1 MPSNSQAEGIH
12 VAKNLTVRIDVN
24 GEMQER
30 TIPVHRTLADFLR
43 RDLGLTGTK
52 IGCET
57 GDCGACSVLLDGALV
72 ASCLVLAVEA
82 DGKKVLTVEGLAA
95 GPRLHPLQEAFV
107 EEGAIQCGYCTPG
120 MLIASKALLDENP
133 QPNTTEVREALGG
146 NLCRCTGYVRIV
158 DAVMRASM
166 SVDRSAR

>member
-1 MPSNSQAEGIH
+1 M
-12 VAKNLTVRIDVN
+12 AKTLTVRMDVN
-24 GEMQER
+24 GETHDR
-30 TIPVHRTLADFLR
+30 SIPAHRTLADFLR

-82 DGKKVLTVEGLAA
+82 DGKQVLTVEGLAA
-95 GPRLHPLQEAFV
+95 GAKLHPLQEAFV

-120 MLIASKALLDENP
+120 MLLSSKALLDENP
-133 QPNTTEVREALGG
+133 APTEAEVREALGG

-166 SVDRSAR
+166 KYDRAMPCRGKK

>member
-1 MPSNSQAEGIH
+1 MAKTLTIH
-12 VAKNLTVRIDVN
+12 TTVN
-24 GEMQER
+24 GESYER
-30 TIPVHRTLADFLR
+30 AVPAHRTLADFLR

-82 DGKKVLTVEGLAA
+82 DGKQVLTVEGLAKGA
-95 GPRLHPLQEAFV
+95 ELHPLQEAFV
-107 EEGAIQCGYCTPG
+107 QEGAIQCGYCTPG
-120 MLIASKALLDENP
+120 MLMASKALLDENT
-133 QPNTTEVREALGG
+133 QPTAGQVRDALGG

-158 DAVMRASM
+158 DAVMHASL
-166 SVDRSAR
+166 VANRSAR

>member
-1 MPSNSQAEGIH
+1 M
-12 VAKNLTVRIDVN
+12 AKTLTVRMVVN
-24 GEMQER
+24 GESHER
-30 TIPVHRTLADFLR
+30 AVPAHRTLADFLR

-52 IGCET
+52 IGCDT

-82 DGKKVLTVEGLAA
+82 DGRQVQTVEGLA
-95 GPRLHPLQEAFV
+95 GGGKLDPIQEAFV
-107 EEGAIQCGYCTPG
+107 EEGAIQCGFCTPG
-120 MLIASKALLDENP
+120 MLMAAKALLAENP
-133 QPNTTEVREALGG
+133 EPTAGEVREGLGG

-166 SVDRSAR
+166 PVNRSAR